1 MERKENAF
9 LKREKIPII
18 DESRA
23 ICAKNRSPERV
34 ATVFR
39 FLLQSNEKIKQN
51 IFKEELK
58 MTKKQFKQM
67 TAVLSA
73 GIMGA
78 SLFAV
83 PATVQAD
90 DCGGFLHGKNA

>member
-1 MERKENAF
+1 
-9 LKREKIPII
+9 
-18 DESRA
+18 
-23 ICAKNRSPERV
+23 
-34 ATVFR
+34 
-39 FLLQSNEKIKQN
+39 
-51 IFKEELK
+51 

-73 GIMGA
+73 GVMGA